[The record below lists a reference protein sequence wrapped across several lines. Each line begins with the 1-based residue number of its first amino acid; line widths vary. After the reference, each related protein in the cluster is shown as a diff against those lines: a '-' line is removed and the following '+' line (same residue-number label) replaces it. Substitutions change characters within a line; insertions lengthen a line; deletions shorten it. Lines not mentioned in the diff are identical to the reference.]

1 MAVSRSLKT
10 LEAMGLIERHRKF
23 GDRRVDRITVTQ
35 DGYDLLLKDPL
46 GRIHDALT
54 DFDETEQLKIVDGM
68 QGLLDIVQ
76 RHGRLPDFGP
86 RRNCTH
92 HKPDACHET
101 GAVGCR
107 CGASRRIKLFGGRQN
122 LRGFLA
128 DELGNAGF
136 HIFFHRRPKFL
147 RYFDRAHRFF

>member
-1 MAVSRSLKT
+1 MDAGASGYRSTPRAVT
-10 LEAMGLIERHRKF
+10 N
-23 GDRRVDRITVTQ
+23 
-35 DGYDLLLKDPL
+35 
-46 GRIHDALT
+46 
-54 DFDETEQLKIVDGM
+54 
-68 QGLLDIVQ
+68 
-76 RHGRLPDFGP
+76 FGP

-107 CGASRRIKLFGGRQN
+107 CGASRRIKLFEVDKICED
-122 LRGFLA
+122 FA

-147 RYFDRAHRFF
+147 RYFIVLIDF